1 MAEGVVDVIRD
12 LCRLLFSD
20 APSADRLAEQANS
33 SGLFGEVEVDDEA
46 PPELVELELA
56 DSASVTVDELAAAF
70 GEPSPLPLLH
80 PDRPSRVAFYVEE
93 AGRPASVAV
102 IASLAD
108 DEEEGG
114 RVSAITLRRDER
126 GDDD

>member
-1 MAEGVVDVIRD
+1 MADGVVNVIRD
-12 LCRLLFSD
+12 LCRLLSSGEPP
-20 APSADRLAEQANS
+20 ARQLAERADS
-33 SGLFGEVEVDDEA
+33 SGLFDQVEVDDEE
-46 PPELVELELA
+46 PTELLELELA
-56 DSASVTVDELAAAF
+56 DSVSVTTDELAEAF
-70 GEPSPLPLLH
+70 GEPVPLPLLH
-80 PDRPSRVAFYVEE
+80 PDRPSRVAYYVQE

-108 DEEEGG
+108 EEG